1 MTDNPFKIDIEV
13 ALNNTAMTPYAGLFP
28 FFQMCD
34 AMKLPEVINKALHVR
49 SNKGYEDFEHVFSI
63 AAMQFVGGETVDG
76 LDVLK
81 NHFDPTGLS
90 FRIPSPS
97 ATREY
102 LKNFHNAEEE
112 VHQKQGRV
120 YIPEENE
127 FLSGFAAIHTYI
139 FHQAYNTAAPVK
151 VLTLDQD
158 ATFIETNNEK
168 ALYNYQKE
176 KSYEAFNT
184 YCPEYDI
191 VVGTQFRDGNVN
203 PGYGQLEELRRVLSG
218 VPEGVEKIKLRSD
231 TAGYQID
238 LLKYC
243 AEGRDERFKVI
254 EFAISCPVTRDIE
267 KAAQAVPA
275 EDWKPVTKEVTR
287 NGVKIREKTGQEW
300 AEIVYMPDSLGN
312 KLNEAEYR
320 FIATRES
327 AKELIERGDLPG
339 SFQLKIPEV
348 IEEMEKNN
356 PALRKLH
363 MMEMAGEVY
372 KVFCM
377 VTDMTEEDGGAIV
390 EWQHGRCGKSEEI
403 HHVLKKELGG
413 GHVVS
418 GRFGA
423 NAAWWNI
430 AVLTLSLLN
439 LFKRNFLPE
448 GKRKR
453 RPKGLRYEF
462 FVMMGRFVNHARKK
476 ILRVYAVTEEVAKC
490 FQYARDRLMSFC
502 TAAG

>member
-1 MTDNPFKIDIEV
+1 MTENPFEIDIQV
-13 ALNNTAMTPYAGLFP
+13 TQKDTAMTPYAGLFL

-34 AMKLPEVINKALHVR
+34 AMKLPEVINDALHVR
-49 SNKGYEDFEHVFSI
+49 GNKGYKDFEHLFSI
-63 AAMQFVGGETVDG
+63 AAMQVVGGDTLDG
-76 LDVLK
+76 LAVLK

-97 ATREY
+97 AAREY
-102 LKNFHNAEEE
+102 LKQFHNPEEE
-112 VHQKQGRV
+112 VHQKQGKV

-127 FLSGFAAIHTYI
+127 FLSGFAAIHAHI
-139 FHQAYNTAAPVK
+139 FRQAYIAAPMK

-158 ATFIETNNEK
+158 ATFIETNNEN
-168 ALYNYQKE
+168 ALYNYHKE

-191 VVGTQFRDGNVN
+191 AVGTQFRDGNVN
-203 PGYGQLEELRRVLSG
+203 PGYGQLEELRRILSS

-254 EFAISCPVTRDIE
+254 EFAISCPVTKDIE

-275 EDWKPVTKEVTR
+275 EEWKPVTKEVTR
-287 NGVKIREKTGQEW
+287 QGEKVREETGQEW
-300 AEIVYMPDSLGN
+300 AKIVYMPDSLGN
-312 KLNEAEYR
+312 KLNEAEYH
-320 FIATRES
+320 FIAVRES
-327 AKELIERGDLPG
+327 ADELIERGEASG
-339 SFQLKIPEV
+339 QLLIPEL
-348 IEEMEKNN
+348 IEELEKGN
-356 PALRKLH
+356 PALKKLH
-363 MMEMAGEVY
+363 MTEMNGKAY

-377 VTDMTEEDGGAIV
+377 VTNMTEEDGGTIV

-403 HHVLKKELGG
+403 HHVLKEELGG
-413 GHVVS
+413 GHIVS
-418 GRFGA
+418 GKFGA

-439 LFKRNFLPE
+439 MFKRNFLPE

-462 FVMMGRFVNHARKK
+462 FVMMGRLVKHARKK
-476 ILRVYAVTEEVAKC
+476 ILRVYAVTKEVAKC

-502 TAAG
+502 AAAG